1 MAACGLVLWYFWLI
15 NPITRCLHNR
25 LQICKL
31 RSWMTDT
38 DPSRWPETLKCRKK
52 SIWTRSRYWKTMRII
67 KQIKKGNTLMTDVTK
82 TILDKASAKPKCL
95 QTFPSNHS
103 TSPFHDPINSGWIKK
118 CQPTCILIQYP
129 FSHKNTSAY
138 GLKMGF
144 ECSFTLTLK
153 VKRFYFWLKE
163 SMSI

>member
-1 MAACGLVLWYFWLI
+1 
-15 NPITRCLHNR
+15 
-25 LQICKL
+25 
-31 RSWMTDT
+31 MTDT

-52 SIWTRSRYWKTMRII
+52 SIWTRSRYWITMRII

-153 VKRFYFWLKE
+153 VNSILNTNILWLTTTQSTLTICHFYFWLNE
-163 SMSI
+163 SMSM